1 VTHRFWKSSMCSF
14 WGMATGG
21 DPRSR
26 HAREAKRLGTAPNSR
41 GASHGREVSRT
52 GDDARG
58 RGSGSARTRARPNAT
73 IRGSRGSAE
82 GTTRTRGSE

>member
-1 VTHRFWKSSMCSF
+1 MCSF

-26 HAREAKRLGTAPNSR
+26 HAREAKRLGTAPNLR

-58 RGSGSARTRARPNAT
+58 RGSGSARDACAAERDDSRVETFRGGNDADARLGVMG
-73 IRGSRGSAE
+73 RSRFA
-82 GTTRTRGSE
+82 